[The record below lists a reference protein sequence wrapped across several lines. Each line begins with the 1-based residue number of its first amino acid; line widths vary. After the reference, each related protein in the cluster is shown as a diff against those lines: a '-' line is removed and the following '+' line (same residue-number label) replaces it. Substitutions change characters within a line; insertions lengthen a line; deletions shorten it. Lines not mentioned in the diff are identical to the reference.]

1 MSNRLYT
8 QREVSQIFSDVP
20 NKTLIYWA
28 RQGLVEW
35 VAETRDAR
43 GIARLYNYW
52 NLFQIGFVR
61 ELAGIG
67 FSIENIREIMNSNF
81 KDFPPEKRYVID
93 DEGKEVEEG
102 LPSEFFSS
110 EDRLKYLIIVKGSIE
125 RGWPKTLVIAR
136 SNLTD
141 KDYFQLKLGFHG
153 KRTGTAENLG
163 NKTIHITTFVIINL
177 FAIEDY
183 VTFCI
188 EKSILA

>member
-35 VAETRDAR
+35 VAEMRDAR

-52 NLFQIGFVR
+52 NLFQIGLVR

-67 FSIENIREIMNSNF
+67 FPIESIREIMDGSF

-93 DEGKEVEEG
+93 DEGEEVEAG
-102 LPSEFFSS
+102 LPSEFFSI

-136 SNLTD
+136 SNLTE
-141 KDYFQLKLGFHG
+141 KDYFQLKIGFHG
-153 KRTGTAENLG
+153 ERTGTAEKWG
-163 NKTIHITTFVIINL
+163 NKIIHTTTSIIINL

-188 EKSILA
+188 EKSSLT